1 MKSKQEIYNN
11 TVALIE
17 QQEKENYLVYYKVFL
32 ENSSRHD
39 MTTEE
44 KEAIINQAYETYK
57 SQSEELEEIRELAY
71 LDLVADNNGY
81 NQAI

>member
-71 LDLVADNNGY
+71 IDLMESSNRE
-81 NQAI
+81 AI

>member
-1 MKSKQEIYNN
+1 MKSKKEIYDN

-17 QQEKENYLVYYKVFL
+17 QQEKENYLIYYKVFL

-57 SQSEELEEIRELAY
+57 KQSEELEEIRELAY
-71 LDLVADNNGY
+71 LDLMESSNRE
-81 NQAI
+81 AI